1 MIPSNAKKVFSGVLF
16 DVYQWP
22 QKMFDGTTATF
33 EMLKRQDTAEILV
46 VKDNQIMIQEQ
57 EQPNKPKFYCF
68 PGGRIE
74 AGEEP
79 LEGAKRELL
88 EESGYRSETWELFHS
103 VKPLH
108 KLEWHIYVFIARDV
122 QWIQE
127 PHLDP
132 GEKIKTLWVTL
143 DELLDLI
150 DSGKMAWIEQDL
162 RMQLI
167 RAKYYAPAHTELE
180 HRLFGLTT

>member
-22 QKMFDGTTATF
+22 QKMFDGTTQTF
-33 EMLKRQDTAEILV
+33 EMLKRQDTAEIIAI
-46 VKDNQIMIQEQ
+46 KDGKIMIQEQ
-57 EQPNKPKFYCF
+57 EQPNKPTFYCL

-79 LEGAKRELL
+79 LVGAKRELL
-88 EESGYRSETWELFHS
+88 EESGYVSQTWEFYHS

-108 KLEWHIYVFIARDV
+108 KLEWYIYVFIAREC

-127 PHLDP
+127 PQLDP
-132 GEKIKTLWVTL
+132 GEKIKVSWVTF

-150 DSGKMAWIEQDL
+150 DSGKLAWIEQDL
-162 RMQLI
+162 RRQCI
-167 RAKYYAPAHTELE
+167 RAKYHQPAREALKQAI
-180 HRLFGLTT
+180 FGDL

>member
-1 MIPSNAKKVFSGVLF
+1 MIPDNAKKVFSGVLF

-33 EMLKRQDTAEILV
+33 EMLKRADTAELLV
-46 VKDNQIMIQEQ
+46 IKDNKIMMQEQ
-57 EQPNKPKFYCF
+57 EQPNKPTFYCL

-74 AGEEP
+74 VGEDP

-88 EESGYRSETWELFHS
+88 EESGFVSESWELYHS

-108 KLEWHIYVFIARDV
+108 KLEWHIFVYIVCDA
-122 QWIQE
+122 QWSQD

-132 GEKIKTLWVTL
+132 GEKIKTFWVTL
-143 DELLDLI
+143 NELLDFV
-150 DSGKMAWIEQDL
+150 DSGKLAWIEQDL
-162 RMQLI
+162 RMELI
-167 RAKYYAPAHTELE
+167 RAKYHPPAKEELKAKL
-180 HRLFGLTT
+180 HLL